1 MIWRLFNL
9 RSGEKDLPKYVS
21 LPFDAISHVLNCK
34 LSMFQ
39 SIFSFFQV
47 EKTVNKEK
55 VKTTPSLRAA
65 AVIFSVDVREVECS
79 LIVRGL

>member
-1 MIWRLFNL
+1 MF
-9 RSGEKDLPKYVS
+9 SKY
-21 LPFDAISHVLNCK
+21 
-34 LSMFQ
+34 
-39 SIFSFFQV
+39 IFIFQV

-79 LIVRGL
+79 LIRERFVIGPFRE